1 MICESDDFS
10 PLAHGGLNMFT
21 PIPDFSLTILLM
33 YVFFYGLIAFTLVV
47 LAEAFAFWL
56 LEWGSFLRS
65 LRDSVLANFV
75 TTILG
80 VFLYITYHPPWLDIF
95 DEANIASNMFIC
107 WVLSVAVE
115 SLALYTI
122 SRKSFKEI
130 VPTSSITNTFSY
142 IPLYLCIHTLFS

>member
-1 MICESDDFS
+1 
-10 PLAHGGLNMFT
+10 MFT
-21 PIPDFSLTILLM
+21 PIPDFSLTLLLM
-33 YVFFYGLIAFTLVV
+33 YVFFYGVIAFILVV
-47 LAEAFAFWL
+47 LAEAFALWL

-65 LRDSVLANFV
+65 LRDSLLANLV

-95 DEANIASNMFIC
+95 DKANITSNMFIC
-107 WVLSVAVE
+107 WILSAAVE

-130 VPTSSITNTFSY
+130 ILISSIINVFSY